1 MSVHPS
7 LKTKG
12 AVAEKRNVMKRFER
26 INVLKEEGRYEEGQ
40 KVWGL
45 PKTKVAE

>member
-12 AVAEKRNVMKRFER
+12 AVSER
-26 INVLKEEGRYEEGQ
+26 RNVLKRYERVEQLKKIGRAH
-40 KVWGL
+40 V
-45 PKTKVAE
+45 

>member
-12 AVAEKRNVMKRFER
+12 AVREKRNVLKRYER
-26 INVLKEEGRYEEGQ
+26 INVLKAEGRYKDGDRA
-40 KVWGL
+40 WGL
-45 PKTKVAE
+45 PKTKSED

>member
-1 MSVHPS
+1 MSIHPS

-12 AVAEKRNVMKRFER
+12 ATAEKRNVMKRFER
-26 INVLKEEGRYEEGQ
+26 IDVLKTEGRFQDGS

-45 PKTKVAE
+45 PKTKVVE

>member
-12 AVAEKRNVMKRFER
+12 AVSERRNVMKRFER
-26 INVLKEEGRYEEGQ
+26 IDQLKKEGRFKDGDNA
-40 KVWGL
+40 WGL
-45 PKTKVAE
+45 PKTKPID

>member
-12 AVAEKRNVMKRFER
+12 AVSERRNVMKRYER
-26 INVLKEEGRYEEGQ
+26 IDQLKKEGRFADGD
-40 KVWGL
+40 KAWGL
-45 PKTKVAE
+45 PKTKPID